1 MNARTSKISQQR
13 HGLIPI
19 YAGAIDVANGTVLRV
34 GTTAGTDFGAAV
46 AVTTGNA
53 DVPGLLGVIEET
65 LDYSVDGETLQ
76 AGTGNLVRKK
86 VGLAFN
92 NPVFEMEFSQAT
104 ADSIVATSSGTTLT
118 VASLEDNIDASFIY
132 VTAGV
137 GRGQLQY
144 LTAAAAGSATLK
156 AAFGTTLDGS
166 TSRIIKILRRF
177 HQLVSFTADGT
188 KLSTQAIVGAVN
200 ARIMD
205 IRMIRSSEKDECL
218 DPTVHPGKSGLHNN
232 PVRFV
237 ADVIFLTTASY
248 TID

>member
-1 MNARTSKISQQR
+1 MNARLSKYDQKR

-19 YAGAIDVANGTVLRV
+19 YAAAVDIPNGAMLRV
-34 GTTAGTDFGAAV
+34 GATPGTDNGAAI
-46 AVTTGNA
+46 AVSTGTSDA
-53 DVPGLLGVIEET
+53 PGVLGVLEET
-65 LDYSVDGETLQ
+65 LDYSVDGETLID
-76 AGTGNLVRKK
+76 GTSFVRKK

-92 NPVFEMEFSQAT
+92 NPIFELEFSLAT

-118 VASLEDNIDASFIY
+118 IGSLEDNIDASFIY
-132 VTAGV
+132 VTAGA

-144 LTAAAAGSATLK
+144 LTASAAGSATLK

-166 TSRIIKILRRF
+166 TSRVIKILRRF
-177 HQLVSFTADGT
+177 HQLLSLTSDGT
-188 KLSTQAIVGAVN
+188 KLSSQAAVGALN
-200 ARIMD
+200 ARILD
-205 IRMIRSSEKDECL
+205 IRMIRASEKDECL
-218 DPTVHPGKSGLHNN
+218 DPVNHPGKTGLHNS

>member
-1 MNARTSKISQQR
+1 MNAEISKYDQKR

-19 YAGAIDVANGTVLRV
+19 YAGAADLPAGTMLKV
-34 GTTAGTDFGAAV
+34 GVSAGTDLGAVVKASGASDIPGMFGH
-46 AVTTGNA
+46 
-53 DVPGLLGVIEET
+53 LEEV

-76 AGTGNLVRKK
+76 AGTSFVRKK

-92 NPVFEMEFSQAT
+92 NPIFQLDFSQET
-104 ADSIVATSSGTTLT
+104 ADTFGATSSGTTIT
-118 VASLEDNIDASFIY
+118 AGSLEDDIDASFIY
-132 VTAGV
+132 VVSGA

-144 LTAAAAGSATLK
+144 LTAAASGSATLK
-156 AAFGTTLDGS
+156 AAFGTTLDG
-166 TSRIIKILRRF
+166 TSKIIKILRRF
-177 HQLVSFTADGT
+177 HQLASLTSDGT
-188 KLSTQAIVGAVN
+188 KLSSQAIAGAVN
-200 ARIMD
+200 ARILD

-237 ADVIFLTTASY
+237 ADVVFLTTASY